1 MLPSDVEELKAHHQ
15 FVRDDEYDAKLL
27 SESWQ
32 TRMARRYYDQLY
44 KEYAIIDLSRAEL
57 GQIGL
62 RWRTKE
68 EVVSGKG
75 QSYCSNKR
83 CDNAHDLGTY
93 ELPFK
98 YVEHEEEKLELV
110 KVRLCVSCSALLTT
124 YHEKKKKSIEPK
136 RKENEGSTDKQ
147 ERKNKRHKL
156 K

>member
-1 MLPSDVEELKAHHQ
+1 MLPSDVEELRAHHE
-15 FVRDDEYDAKLL
+15 FVRDDEKDAKLF

-44 KEYAIIDLSRAEL
+44 KEFAIIDLSRAEL

-68 EVVSGKG
+68 EVVAGKG

-83 CDNAHDLGTY
+83 CEQAAELATY

-98 YVEHEEEKLELV
+98 YVEHGEEKLELV
-110 KVRLCVSCSALLTT
+110 K
-124 YHEKKKKSIEPK
+124 
-136 RKENEGSTDKQ
+136 
-147 ERKNKRHKL
+147 
-156 K
+156 